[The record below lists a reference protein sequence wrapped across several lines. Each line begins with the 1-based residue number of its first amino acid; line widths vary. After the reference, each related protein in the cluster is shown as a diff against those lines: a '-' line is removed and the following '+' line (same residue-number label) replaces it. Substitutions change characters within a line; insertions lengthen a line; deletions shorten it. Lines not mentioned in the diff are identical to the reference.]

1 MTTSTGQVRR
11 RALYNW
17 LLRSAIGLISLAVA
31 ISTREPL
38 IVIPAFLLSLVAFRG
53 CPLCWI
59 VGLIDCGSKGCAP
72 SARKEAS

>member
-38 IVIPAFLLSLVAFRG
+38 IVIPAFLLSRRVSRMSLV
-53 CPLCWI
+53 L
-59 VGLIDCGSKGCAP
+59 DCRAD
-72 SARKEAS
+72 